1 MEEKNLE
8 KITNQNEG
16 IMNQLGSRFQ
26 QQLDRSP
33 AFPTS
38 DDFIRSKEI
47 IRKKWPIYEVIHHF
61 VLMISSERKNSR

>member
-16 IMNQLGSRFQ
+16 IMNLNQLGSRFK

-38 DDFIRSKEI
+38 DDFLRSYEI
-47 IRKKWPIYEVIHHF
+47 V
-61 VLMISSERKNSR
+61 

>member
-38 DDFIRSKEI
+38 DDFLRSYEI
-47 IRKKWPIYEVIHHF
+47 V
-61 VLMISSERKNSR
+61 

>member
-16 IMNQLGSRFQ
+16 IMNQLGSRFK

-33 AFPTS
+33 VFPTS
-38 DDFIRSKEI
+38 DDFLRSYEI
-47 IRKKWPIYEVIHHF
+47 V
-61 VLMISSERKNSR
+61 

>member
-16 IMNQLGSRFQ
+16 IMNKLGSRFQ

-33 AFPTS
+33 AFSTS
-38 DDFIRSKEI
+38 DDF
-47 IRKKWPIYEVIHHF
+47 
-61 VLMISSERKNSR
+61 